1 MKTFIKSTFIT
12 VLFLIISFATL
23 AQQASLTIENRSIR
37 SMTVKVMKGYSGKGS
52 IHSTVTISANS
63 EETVY
68 FSETGYY
75 FTKTKAV
82 LNGRN
87 PVYQKGKAFKV
98 VNDDTGYSVM
108 TLTFSIKESAVPQ
121 VTGGQQISKSEFDQ
135 N

>member
-12 VLFLIISFATL
+12 VLFLTISFATL

-37 SMTVKVMKGYSGKGS
+37 SMTVKVMSGYSGKGS
-52 IHSTVTISANS
+52 IHSTVTISPNS
-63 EETVY
+63 KETVY